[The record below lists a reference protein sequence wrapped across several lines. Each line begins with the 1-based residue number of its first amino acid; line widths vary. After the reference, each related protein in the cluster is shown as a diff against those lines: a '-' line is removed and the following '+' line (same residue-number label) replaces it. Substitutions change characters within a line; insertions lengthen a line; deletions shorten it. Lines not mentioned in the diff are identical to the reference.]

1 MDAKGVKLEDNGLN
15 LAVRESSV
23 IFYAATMT
31 SNLPNTLLQSLQT
44 PRRLP
49 GRNVG
54 GGALNRQIRRRR
66 RHYFLGGGSAARPA

>member
-1 MDAKGVKLEDNGLN
+1 MGAKGVKQDDNGLN
-15 LAVRESSV
+15 LAVLESSV

-31 SNLPNTLLQSLQT
+31 SA

-54 GGALNRQIRRRR
+54 GGGGAPNRQIRRRR
-66 RHYFLGGGSAARPA
+66 RHNFLGGGGAARPA